1 MKFTSSPQLALM
13 YRNWYIIKQRNRIGL
28 LPTPWMQA
36 TYKIVDFGISK
47 MFKNTD
53 NGNAESAMVLI
64 DPAFYVFYLSDEF
77 VEFYCLSG
85 VKLHL
90 LSHGFVRVR
99 PYLRGLVHSPPRI
112 EWQPYFGVSTQVS
125 VYGRQSKIHFR
136 ARGTCRSYSLIRIA
150 INEGH

>member
-1 MKFTSSPQLALM
+1 MTVTIIRISFIHFLLLINGQALF
-13 YRNWYIIKQRNRIGL
+13 R
-28 LPTPWMQA
+28 
-36 TYKIVDFGISK
+36 
-47 MFKNTD
+47 
-53 NGNAESAMVLI
+53 
-64 DPAFYVFYLSDEF
+64 FYVFYLSDEF